1 MSLIAP
7 AGSAMGSKL
16 TPQPHIIRRRSEP
29 FRGRRALSP
38 ANASNQMNYGCHHMR
53 NQIDHVAL
61 SQRRMDVQI
70 TANSSRPGISSTI
83 LRCMLI
89 MSPFCFGSF
98 ERANHSQ
105 LRSRY
110 ASLIN
115 APGPLLLQTPEEIHI
130 CKLLHLIDIRG
141 LCYLLV
147 VEQYPGSALLVRQLL
162 ADKCNV
168 VSSVDRTALVADN
181 GLQLVVCRELVASW
195 LQFCL

>member
-1 MSLIAP
+1 MVVI
-7 AGSAMGSKL
+7 
-16 TPQPHIIRRRSEP
+16 TCVIRSTMLH
-29 FRGRRALSP
+29 A
-38 ANASNQMNYGCHHMR
+38 ANAEWPSKSQ
-53 NQIDHVAL
+53 QTAVARE
-61 SQRRMDVQI
+61 SHRQFSD
-70 TANSSRPGISSTI
+70 AWSY
-83 LRCMLI
+83 

-147 VEQYPGSALLVRQLL
+147 VEKYPGSALLVRQLL

-181 GLQLVVCRELVASW
+181 GLQFELRWELVASW
-195 LQFCL
+195 LRFCL